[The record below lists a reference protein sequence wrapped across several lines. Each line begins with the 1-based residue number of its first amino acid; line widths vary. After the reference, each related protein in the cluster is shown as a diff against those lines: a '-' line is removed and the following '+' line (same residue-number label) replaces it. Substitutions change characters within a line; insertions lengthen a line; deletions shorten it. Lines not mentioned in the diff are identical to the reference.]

1 MILQSNILR
10 AAMHIAVVT
19 ETYLPEINGV
29 AITMRH
35 MVDVLRRRHHVT
47 LIRPRQSP
55 QDRAAQAERY
65 AEVLVPAINLPRY
78 DFLKLGLPAAG
89 KLKRLWQAQRP
100 DIVHVVTEGPLGW
113 SAVKAAEALGLPC
126 TSDFHTNFHTY
137 SKHYGAAW
145 LEAPV
150 MAWLRRLHNRTLAT
164 YVPTAALQAELAA
177 AGYRGL
183 RVVSRGVDTRQF
195 DPARRSAALRE
206 SWGIAPGELAVISVG
221 RLAREKGLPETVRVF
236 RALRDHGVAAKLVIV
251 GDGPERAA
259 LEKMAPEAHFAGMR
273 TDEDLG
279 AHYASADL
287 FLFNSTSETYGN
299 VTVEAMASGLPV
311 VAYDYGAAAERI
323 VHGVNGLVAPV
334 EDEAKF
340 TALALQLAQDAGLR
354 ARLGREA
361 RASAERRNWDHVDP
375 EFEDALLDACRGQ
388 PESGAQQ
395 AVAATR

>member
-35 MVDVLRRRHHVT
+35 MVDVLRRRHHIT
-47 LIRPRQSP
+47 LIRPRQTP

-78 DFLKLGLPAAG
+78 DFLKLGLPATA
-89 KLKRLWQAQRP
+89 KLKRLWRAQRP

-113 SAVKAAEALGLPC
+113 SAVKAAGALGLPC

-236 RALRDHGVAAKLVIV
+236 RALRNHGVAAKLVIV
-251 GDGPERAA
+251 GDGPERAT
-259 LEKMAPEAHFAGMR
+259 LEKLAPEAYFAGMR
-273 TDEDLG
+273 IDDDLG

-287 FLFNSTSETYGN
+287 FLFNSMSETYGN

-375 EFEDALLDACRGQ
+375 EFEDALFDACRGR
-388 PESGAQQ
+388 PESGAQP